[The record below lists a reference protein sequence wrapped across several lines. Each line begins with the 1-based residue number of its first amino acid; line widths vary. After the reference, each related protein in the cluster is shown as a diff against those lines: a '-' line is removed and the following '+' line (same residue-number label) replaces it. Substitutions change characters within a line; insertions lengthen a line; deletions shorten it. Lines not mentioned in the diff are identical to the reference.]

1 MRKLA
6 FKLGLSLLTAPL
18 FSDPGIMLDV
28 DMIIENIYEMDDFT
42 GEMDNDGNGGYIG

>member
-6 FKLGLSLLTAPL
+6 IKLGLSLLTAPL

-28 DMIIENIYEMDDFT
+28 DVFIENIYEMDDFT
-42 GEMDNDGNGGYIG
+42 GQSNDGEGGYIG